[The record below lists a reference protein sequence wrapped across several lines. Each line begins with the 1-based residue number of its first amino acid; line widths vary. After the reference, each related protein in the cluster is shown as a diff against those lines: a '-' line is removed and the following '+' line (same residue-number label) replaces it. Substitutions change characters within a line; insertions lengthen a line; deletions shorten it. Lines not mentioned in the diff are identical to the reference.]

1 MDIAEIRTKI
11 DTIDSDLLKL
21 FLQRMDLMR
30 GIADY
35 KNAHNLPIV
44 DRAREREVLAKVMD
58 KAGDMEEYAFYF
70 FSKLISLACARQNEF
85 FDRPTKVR
93 ALVEQM
99 MAQPNEIFP
108 KTGTVACQGVEG
120 SNAQSACDKLLPRG
134 RIMYVKSFKAVF
146 EAVGSGLCKY
156 GVLPIENSSNGS
168 VRAVYELLLEHQFS
182 IVRSTDLFIR
192 HELLAKPGTKLEDI
206 RQIYSHPQA
215 LGQCSNFLSSLKGV
229 EVIPYSN
236 TASAAKMVSESQ
248 EPGLAAIAS
257 PDCAKLYNLTC
268 LHGDIQ
274 DSDNNYTRFI
284 CISKTPEI
292 YPGADKT
299 SIVLTVPHK
308 PGSLSRLLTQIDAMH
323 INLTKL
329 ESRPIP
335 GHDFEF
341 LFYFDL
347 ESPIESPALLRLLG
361 ELESTSEQFR
371 YLGTY
376 REVL

>member
-11 DTIDSDLLKL
+11 DAIDSDLLKL
-21 FLQRMDLMR
+21 FLQRMALMR
-30 GIADY
+30 DVVDY
-35 KNAHNLPIV
+35 KTAHNLPVV
-44 DRAREREVLAKVMD
+44 DKVREREVLAQMMD

-85 FDRPTKVR
+85 IAKPTKVR
-93 ALVEQM
+93 TLVEQV
-99 MAQPNEIFP
+99 MAQPNEVFP

-120 SNAQSACDKLLPRG
+120 SNAQAACDKLLPRG

-168 VRAVYELLLEHQFS
+168 VRAVYELLLEYQFS

-215 LGQCSNFLSSLKGV
+215 IGQCSNFLSSLKGV
-229 EVIPYSN
+229 EVLPYDN

-248 EPGLAAIAS
+248 ASGLAAIAA
-257 PDCAKLYNLTC
+257 PDCAKLYGLTSMC
-268 LHGDIQ
+268 SDIQ

-284 CISKTPEI
+284 CIAKDPVI
-292 YPGADKT
+292 YAGSNHISLILTCSNTPGALND
-299 SIVLTVPHK
+299 I
-308 PGSLSRLLTQIDAMH
+308 LSRLAARGVNMS
-323 INLTKL
+323 KL
-329 ESRPIP
+329 ESCPVTGR
-335 GHDFEF
+335 HFEF
-341 LFYFDL
+341 MFFLELDASVQDPGILPMLEDL
-347 ESPIESPALLRLLG
+347 ERSCPTFTFLGNYAL
-361 ELESTSEQFR
+361 
-371 YLGTY
+371 
-376 REVL
+376 V

>member
-11 DTIDSDLLKL
+11 DTIDNDMLQL

-30 GIADY
+30 GVADY

-99 MAQPNEIFP
+99 MAQPNEVFP

-120 SNAQSACDKLLPRG
+120 SNAQAACDKLLPRG

-192 HELLAKPGTKLEDI
+192 HELLARPGTKLEDV

-284 CISKTPEI
+284 CISKEPVI
-292 YPGADKT
+292 YAGSNRISLILACNNTPGALND
-299 SIVLTVPHK
+299 I
-308 PGSLSRLLTQIDAMH
+308 LSRLAARGVNMS
-323 INLTKL
+323 KL
-329 ESRPIP
+329 ESCPVTGR
-335 GHDFEF
+335 HFEF
-341 LFYFDL
+341 MFFLELDASVQEPGILPMLEDL
-347 ESPIESPALLRLLG
+347 ERSCPTFTFLGNYAL
-361 ELESTSEQFR
+361 
-371 YLGTY
+371 
-376 REVL
+376 V

>member
-11 DTIDSDLLKL
+11 DAIDSDLLKL
-21 FLQRMDLMR
+21 FLQRMALMR
-30 GIADY
+30 DVVDY
-35 KNAHNLPIV
+35 KTTHNLPVV
-44 DRAREREVLAKVMD
+44 DKVREREVLAQMMD

-85 FDRPTKVR
+85 IAKPTKVR
-93 ALVEQM
+93 ALVEQV
-99 MAQPNEIFP
+99 MAQPNEVFP

-192 HELLAKPGTKLEDI
+192 HELLARPGTKLENI

-229 EVIPYSN
+229 EVLPYDN
-236 TASAAKMVSESQ
+236 TASAAKMVSESG
-248 EPGLAAIAS
+248 EPGIAAIAS
-257 PDCAKLYNLTC
+257 PDCAKLYNLSC
-268 LHGDIQ
+268 LRSDIQ

-284 CISKTPEI
+284 CISKEPVI
-292 YPGADKT
+292 YAGSNRISLILACNNTPGALND
-299 SIVLTVPHK
+299 I
-308 PGSLSRLLTQIDAMH
+308 LSRLAARGVNMS
-323 INLTKL
+323 KL
-329 ESRPIP
+329 ESCPVTGR
-335 GHDFEF
+335 HFEF
-341 LFYFDL
+341 MFFLELDASVQEPGILPMLEDL
-347 ESPIESPALLRLLG
+347 ERSCPTFTFLGNYAL
-361 ELESTSEQFR
+361 
-371 YLGTY
+371 
-376 REVL
+376 V

>member
-11 DTIDSDLLKL
+11 DAIDSDLLKL
-21 FLQRMDLMR
+21 FLQRMALMR
-30 GIADY
+30 DVVDY
-35 KNAHNLPIV
+35 KTTHNLPVV
-44 DRAREREVLAKVMD
+44 DKVREREVLAQMMD

-85 FDRPTKVR
+85 IAKPTKVR
-93 ALVEQM
+93 TLVEQV
-99 MAQPNEIFP
+99 MAQPNEVFP

-120 SNAQSACDKLLPRG
+120 SNAQAACDKLLPRG

-168 VRAVYELLLEHQFS
+168 VRAVYELLLEYQFS

-215 LGQCSNFLSSLKGV
+215 IGQCSNFLSSLKGV
-229 EVIPYSN
+229 EVLPYDN

-248 EPGLAAIAS
+248 ASGLAAIAA
-257 PDCAKLYNLTC
+257 PDCANLYGLTSMC
-268 LHGDIQ
+268 GDIQ

-284 CISKTPEI
+284 CIAKDPVI
-292 YPGADKT
+292 YAGSNHISLILTCSNTPGALND
-299 SIVLTVPHK
+299 I
-308 PGSLSRLLTQIDAMH
+308 LSRLAARGVNMS
-323 INLTKL
+323 KL
-329 ESRPIP
+329 ESCPVTGR
-335 GHDFEF
+335 HFEF
-341 LFYFDL
+341 MFFLELDASVQDPGILPMLEDL
-347 ESPIESPALLRLLG
+347 ERSCPTFTFLGNYAL
-361 ELESTSEQFR
+361 
-371 YLGTY
+371 
-376 REVL
+376 V